1 MEGYPDGTFGGDRM
15 MTRHEFAEVVYRAM
29 QKGLKV
35 NERLIQEFEPELER
49 FRIDVISKD
58 KDGNPV
64 IERVRANQQKAN

>member
-1 MEGYPDGTFGGDRM
+1 M
-15 MTRHEFAEVVYRAM
+15 MTRYEFAEVVYRAM